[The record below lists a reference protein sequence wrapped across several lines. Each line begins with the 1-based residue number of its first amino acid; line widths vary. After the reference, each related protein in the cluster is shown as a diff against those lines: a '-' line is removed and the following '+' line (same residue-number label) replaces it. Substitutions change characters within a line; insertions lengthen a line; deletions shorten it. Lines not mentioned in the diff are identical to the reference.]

1 MRIDRVEPSF
11 RVESPNTR
19 HRPHPPRG
27 AGGMAQENQS
37 QTQHEGRGT
46 PRGPRCRPDTRGIRS
61 PRRPAAPAGH
71 HPRPL
76 PSFSS
81 RCLVSAPILRLQ
93 CQRSLP
99 MAPKPHGQAF
109 GQTIGQAASQPRRP
123 RNPHSPPWSLT
134 RPPPRSGRVRKL
146 LRVSPDPGR
155 RGSIFP
161 PPPGKLPPDLTPASE
176 TRPASVRRPGRWRLR
191 ATDAGTAPSPEPAGQ
206 PPDGPPKRAPGSRPK
221 HRGTGDG

>member
-1 MRIDRVEPSF
+1 
-11 RVESPNTR
+11 
-19 HRPHPPRG
+19 
-27 AGGMAQENQS
+27 MAQE
-37 QTQHEGRGT
+37 TQHEGRGT

-71 HPRPL
+71 HPRSL

-81 RCLVSAPILRLQ
+81 RCPVSAPILRLQ

-123 RNPHSPPWSLT
+123 RNPHSPPWSST

-206 PPDGPPKRAPGSRPK
+206 PPDGPRSVPRDRARSTEGQVTANEHKIGTLSRDRIRVDSWSRRRRRDQ
-221 HRGTGDG
+221 RG

>member
-1 MRIDRVEPSF
+1 M
-11 RVESPNTR
+11 R
-19 HRPHPPRG
+19 HRPHPPAAPG
-27 AGGMAQENQS
+27 AWPKRND
-37 QTQHEGRGT
+37 HEGRGT
-46 PRGPRCRPDTRGIRS
+46 PRGPRCRPSTRGIRS
-61 PRRPAAPAGH
+61 PRRPAAPAGL

-81 RCLVSAPILRLQ
+81 RCLCDAPILRLQ

-99 MAPKPHGQAF
+99 MAPKPHGQA
-109 GQTIGQAASQPRRP
+109 ALQPRRP
-123 RNPHSPPWSLT
+123 RNPHSPPWSST

-161 PPPGKLPPDLTPASE
+161 PPPGKVPPDLTPASE

-206 PPDGPPKRAPGSRPK
+206 PPDGPPKECPGLAPEAPEDRWRLMSIK
-221 HRGTGDG
+221 